1 MSKPKRKIQRR
12 IAKQSGGPLASPPA
26 KPPQTLPLLPWEVEF
41 AEWLATQPKRPPV
54 KDQLAKCDELLTA
67 VGATAAVPFSRR
79 SLTNMKNRQEYKEY
93 FAELQKDALRRAR
106 AKIEMRVPE
115 YIDAHKKGL
124 DMALEAHDHRSIPNY
139 TNPILDR
146 VWPRNDQ
153 QVAQAAVV
161 IELTPKQ
168 LASIDAPAPVVEYEE
183 LDDDGEV

>member
-1 MSKPKRKIQRR
+1 
-12 IAKQSGGPLASPPA
+12 
-26 KPPQTLPLLPWEVEF
+26 
-41 AEWLATQPKRPPV
+41 
-54 KDQLAKCDELLTA
+54 
-67 VGATAAVPFSRR
+67 
-79 SLTNMKNRQEYKEY
+79 MKNRQEYKEY